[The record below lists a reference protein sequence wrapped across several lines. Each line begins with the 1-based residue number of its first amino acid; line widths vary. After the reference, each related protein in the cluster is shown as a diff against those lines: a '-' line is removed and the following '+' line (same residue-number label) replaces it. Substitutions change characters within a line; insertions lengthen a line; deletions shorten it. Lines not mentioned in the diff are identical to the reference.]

1 LIDDLYQLWDTHYVG
16 YNVNHIDGDKKEAIK
31 LFESKDSAVDF
42 DTKSLLYDLK
52 MAEADVIAKD
62 WGLNWSANYLYNT
75 APGMDLADNII
86 FRSRVQSDLRWSIL
100 NNGYIE
106 NKTKSEIKQNEALIA
121 LLEQKNI
128 GKKAMLFDTWHQ
140 IIYQFNIHKL
150 MVLNQRL
157 ELSKSR
163 VETAHQLYA
172 QGMISQE
179 EMLKNVESY
188 AEIKSLYKIYQ
199 DYNNQLQKTAANQ
212 EIMKLP
218 LIDIDYTY
226 TINTLSKSSNDSLN
240 ALLMKNFDLDHK
252 QINDINLSVFS
263 RYNYYDLASSSIS
276 DRSFF
281 TLGINLGVPLVFDKK
296 EQDKYRQLK
305 VEQLK
310 YEVPEQEIQ
319 EKNDVLGYFYEFRY
333 KLKQFNNFYYKAL
346 LYKELLRKEQAR
358 HKVDPLSFN
367 PLKSL
372 RILDDL
378 MSIDI
383 ELIDLKQQMYLYALR
398 IYAAVPDATINE
410 LIQPITLEDPEIKT
424 QNIWAD
430 EIYIWSKTIKEEGS
444 KFVAEYCVKKGFKK
458 AIISVGG
465 DKNLLI
471 ETIEELGKKQI
482 EVDLMVG
489 NNNLIDKD
497 VKQYLDEKLW
507 GIKETN
513 FKGIHLDV
521 EPNVNSDWH
530 ENKAIYLTKYKAMI
544 FEAEK
549 YCKSNKL
556 ILNISIPLHYPEEFV
571 QDLFQNVESIY
582 FMAYENVKTDY
593 IVRKIENYDASKIII
608 ALRTEDFESVS
619 DMNMKIEEISS
630 KVKVK
635 GFVIHDLGRL
645 IQFEK

>member
-1 LIDDLYQLWDTHYVG
+1 MWDTHYDG
-16 YNVNHIDGDKKEAIK
+16 YAVNHIDGDKTEAVI
-31 LFESKDSAVDF
+31 LFQTKDSAADF
-42 DTKSLLYDLK
+42 NKKNLLYDLK
-52 MAEADVIAKD
+52 MAEADVVAKD
-62 WGLNWSANYLYNT
+62 WGIDWNTNYLINT
-75 APGMDLADNII
+75 APGMDVADNII
-86 FRSRVQSDLRWSIL
+86 YRSRVQSDLRWNIL
-100 NNGYIE
+100 NNGYLA
-106 NKTKSEIKQNEALIA
+106 NKTRGEIKQNEALIA
-121 LLEQKNI
+121 LIEQNKLS
-128 GKKAMLFDTWHQ
+128 KKSMLFDTWHQ
-140 IIYQFNIHKL
+140 IIYQFNLHKL
-150 MVLNQRL
+150 IILNQRL

-199 DYNNQLQKTAANQ
+199 DYNNQLQKPYANQ
-212 EIMKLP
+212 KIMTLP

-240 ALLMKNFDLDHK
+240 ALLMKNFDLDQK

-263 RYNYYDLASSSIS
+263 RYNYYDLASNSIS

-281 TLGINLGVPLVFDKK
+281 SLGINLGVPLVFDKK
-296 EQDKYRQLK
+296 EQERYRQLK
-305 VEQLK
+305 TEHLK
-310 YEVPEQEIQ
+310 YEVPEDEVQ

-358 HKVDPLSFN
+358 YKVDPLSFN

-398 IYAAVPDATINE
+398 IYASVPEATINE

-444 KFVAEYCVKKGFKK
+444 KFVAEYCVQKGFKK

-465 DKNLLI
+465 DQNLLI
-471 ETIEELGKKQI
+471 ETIETLAKKQI
-482 EVDLMVG
+482 EVDLMIG
-489 NNNLIDKD
+489 NNNLIDQD
-497 VKQYLDEKLW
+497 VKKYLDEKTL
-507 GIKETN
+507 GLKHTN
-513 FKGIHLDV
+513 IKGIHLDV
-521 EPNVNSDWH
+521 EPHVNSDWQ

-544 FEAEK
+544 LEVEK
-549 YCKSNKL
+549 YCKDNNYL
-556 ILNISIPLHYPEEFV
+556 LDISIPLHYPEETV
-571 QDLFQNVESIY
+571 QELFQKVRHIY

-619 DMNMKIEEISS
+619 EMNMKIEEISS

>member
-1 LIDDLYQLWDTHYVG
+1 MWDTHYVG

-31 LFESKDSAVDF
+31 LFESKDSTVDF

-86 FRSRVQSDLRWSIL
+86 FRSRVQSDLRWNIL

-218 LIDIDYTY
+218 LIDIDYQY
-226 TINTLSKSSNDSLN
+226 TINTLSKSTKDSLN
-240 ALLMKNFDLDHK
+240 ALLMQNFDLDQK

-263 RYNYYDLASSSIS
+263 RYNYFDLASSSIS

-281 TLGINLGVPLVFDKK
+281 TLGFNLGVPLVFDKK
-296 EQDKYRQLK
+296 EQEKYRQLK
-305 VEQLK
+305 IEHLK

-398 IYAAVPDATINE
+398 IYASVPEASINE
-410 LIQPITLEDPEIKT
+410 LIQQITLEDPEIKT

-444 KFVAEYCVKKGFKK
+444 KFVAEYCVLKKVLKK
-458 AIISVGG
+458 
-465 DKNLLI
+465 
-471 ETIEELGKKQI
+471 
-482 EVDLMVG
+482 
-489 NNNLIDKD
+489 
-497 VKQYLDEKLW
+497 
-507 GIKETN
+507 
-513 FKGIHLDV
+513 
-521 EPNVNSDWH
+521 
-530 ENKAIYLTKYKAMI
+530 
-544 FEAEK
+544 
-549 YCKSNKL
+549 
-556 ILNISIPLHYPEEFV
+556 PL
-571 QDLFQNVESIY
+571 
-582 FMAYENVKTDY
+582 
-593 IVRKIENYDASKIII
+593 
-608 ALRTEDFESVS
+608 
-619 DMNMKIEEISS
+619 
-630 KVKVK
+630 
-635 GFVIHDLGRL
+635 
-645 IQFEK
+645 